1 MRVPNA
7 MDGVPHLT
15 QRPIAPGERFVY
27 EFDAVDAGTFWY
39 HPHQNGSVQVGRG
52 LYGPLIV
59 EEAEPITVDRDITW
73 VLDDWRLQKDASISD
88 SFGNMM
94 DTGMA
99 GRIGNTV
106 TVNGRVPDTFAV
118 RAGERVRLR
127 LINRSEE
134 RRVGE
139 ACVSTCRPRWSPFH

>member
-106 TVNGRVPDTFAV
+106 TVNGRVPDT
-118 RAGERVRLR
+118 
-127 LINRSEE
+127 RSEE
-134 RRVGE
+134 RRVGNE
-139 ACVSTCRPRWSPFH
+139 SVSTCRTRVSPYHYKKKKKHEGKWQ

>member
-1 MRVPNA
+1 MRISDWSS
-7 MDGVPHLT
+7 DGALP
-15 QRPIAPGERFVY
+15 
-27 EFDAVDAGTFWY
+27 
-39 HPHQNGSVQVGRG
+39 S
-52 LYGPLIV
+52 
-59 EEAEPITVDRDITW
+59 PITVDRDITW